1 MPNLQIV
8 CEVCLTRKAVPTRI
22 VCPLCLASKNRY
34 VSISFSGLPTSQK
47 APQPTTLTEAIAIE
61 LGGRAA

>member
-8 CEVCLTRKAVPTRI
+8 CEVCLNCIAVPMRI
-22 VCPLCLASKNRY
+22 ACHLCLASKNRY
-34 VSISFSGLPTSQK
+34 VSVGFSGLPESRK
-47 APQPTTLTEAIAIE
+47 VPQPKNLTEAIAIE